1 MRDDY
6 FIGVH
11 ARELE
16 RLRDQHAAWEPETRA
31 VWAAAGFGAG
41 QHLADLGS
49 GPGFSA
55 LDLARLVGPSGRV
68 TALDKASSF
77 LQFLRDEARTRGLAN
92 IDTLEADLTKLDV
105 IEGRLDGAFCRFF
118 LAFLIDE
125 LDRALACI
133 HRSLKPGGM
142 FAAMEY
148 LTVSST
154 TCSPPIPGFDAH
166 TQAWIEYYR
175 RNGGDTSVGT
185 YLPAMLV
192 KAGFSIVSIDCA
204 GGIGRPGERWWDWWG
219 RLIED
224 FGDKLAADG
233 LMTPVELQDL
243 KNGWTAASRQPHAFM
258 HTPLLLQIVARKA

>member
-1 MRDDY
+1 VRDDY

-11 ARELE
+11 ARELA
-16 RLRDQHAAWEPETRA
+16 RLRDQHAAWDPETRTL
-31 VWAAAGFGAG
+31 WAAAGFGAG

-77 LQFLRDEARTRGLAN
+77 LQFLREEARTRGLGN
-92 IDTLEADLTKLDV
+92 IETVEADLTKLDAT
-105 IEGRLDGAFCRFF
+105 EDCLDGAFCRFF
-118 LAFLIDE
+118 LAFLVAE
-125 LDRALACI
+125 LDHVLAWI
-133 HRSLKPGGM
+133 YRSLKPDGV

-154 TCSPPIPGFDAH
+154 TCSPPVPGFDAH

-175 RNGGDTSVGT
+175 RNGGDTSVGR
-185 YLPAMLV
+185 YLPEKLV
-192 KAGFSIVSIDCA
+192 RAGFRIVSIDCA
-204 GGIGRPGERWWDWWG
+204 GGIARPGDRWWTWWG
-219 RLIED
+219 RLMED
-224 FGDKLAADG
+224 FGEKLAADG
-233 LMTPVELQDL
+233 LMTPAELQDL
-243 KNGWTAASRQPHAFM
+243 KNGWAVASRQPHAFM